1 MPHTRPHTCGVPGSF
16 SLVRSLNAG
25 AVVIAS
31 IVTAVGL
38 PVAAFGQ
45 TPEETVDK
53 LTPNRLLGDFIH
65 YINIDDYKL
74 AISVPQAKFIS
85 AVDRN
90 GNAVAPS
97 PSGTNY
103 LFVASFDPLY
113 SSLKP

>member
-45 TPEETVDK
+45 TP
-53 LTPNRLLGDFIH
+53 LG
-65 YINIDDYKL
+65 
-74 AISVPQAKFIS
+74 
-85 AVDRN
+85 
-90 GNAVAPS
+90 
-97 PSGTNY
+97 
-103 LFVASFDPLY
+103 
-113 SSLKP
+113 